1 MNETIAIG
9 LRLPGGLVALPDG
22 RLALVEMDASRRCLK
37 LFDSSGA
44 SEEVC
49 RIGGTPAG
57 VAVDGNGCFW
67 VAGGPESSILRLS
80 PQGRVLQVIEGGA
93 DGPFLHP
100 NALAFGPDRLLYMT
114 DSGIRLADLLEGGH
128 VHPDF
133 FKAAYNGRVY
143 QIDPAEGRVIRV
155 LAAGLLL
162 AGGIAF
168 DADGLLYYSETLTGK
183 IYRQVVGGRH
193 ETFAQSM
200 TSPAVNV
207 LRGPSGLAFDRS
219 GVLYCAMY
227 GLGEICLIDTEGRMA
242 GHIRTNGARSGNIA
256 FTVDGKHLLVSEQEK
271 GVVEKITAPRP
282 GLPLHMP
289 SIS

>member
-1 MNETIAIG
+1 MNDTIATG
-9 LRLPGGLVALPDG
+9 LRLPSGLVALPGG
-22 RLALVEMDASRRCLK
+22 RLALVEMDASRRSLK
-37 LFDSSGA
+37 LFDTSGA
-44 SEEVC
+44 NKEVC
-49 RIGGTPAG
+49 RIGGSPTGIAI
-57 VAVDGNGCFW
+57 DGDGCFW
-67 VAGGPESSILRLS
+67 VADGPEDSLVRLS

-100 NALAFGPDRLLYMT
+100 NALAFGPDGLLYMT

-128 VHPDF
+128 IHPDF
-133 FKAAYNGRVY
+133 FKAAYNGCVY

-168 DADGLLYYSETLTGK
+168 GPDGLLYYSETLTGK
-183 IYRQVVGGRH
+183 IYRQIVGGRQ
-193 ETFAQSM
+193 EMFAQSM
-200 TSPAVNV
+200 TSPAVNM
-207 LRGPSGLAFDRS
+207 LRGPAGLAFDRS
-219 GVLYCAMY
+219 GMLYCAMY
-227 GLGEICLIDTEGRMA
+227 GLGEICLIDSEGRMT
-242 GHIRTNGARSGNIA
+242 GHIRTDGTRPGNIA

-289 SIS
+289 TIS

>member
-1 MNETIAIG
+1 MNETIATG
-9 LRLPGGLVALPDG
+9 LRLPSGLVALPDG
-22 RLALVEMDASRRCLK
+22 RLALVEMDASRRYLK
-37 LFDSSGA
+37 LYDTGGA
-44 SEEVC
+44 SREIC
-49 RIGGTPAG
+49 RLGGTPSG
-57 VAVDGNGCFW
+57 IAVDGDGCFW
-67 VAGGPESSILRLS
+67 IAGGPEDSLVRLS
-80 PQGRVLQVIEGGA
+80 PQGRVFQVMEGSA

-100 NALAFGPDRLLYMT
+100 NALAFGPDGLLYMT
-114 DSGIRLADLLEGGH
+114 DSGFRLADLLEGGDI
-128 VHPDF
+128 HPDF

-183 IYRQVVGGRH
+183 IYRQIVGGRQ
-193 ETFAQSM
+193 EMFARSM
-200 TSPAVNV
+200 TSPAVNA

-219 GVLYCAMY
+219 GMLYCAMY
-227 GLGEICLIDTEGRMA
+227 GLGEICLIDTEGKMA
-242 GHIRTNGARSGNIA
+242 GHIRTDGARPGNLA
-256 FTVDGKHLLVSEQEK
+256 FTADGKHLLVTEQEK

>member
-1 MNETIAIG
+1 MNDTIATG
-9 LRLPGGLVALPDG
+9 LRLPSGLVALPDG
-22 RLALVEMDASRRCLK
+22 RFALVEMDASRRCLK
-37 LFDSSGA
+37 LFDTSGA
-44 SEEVC
+44 QEELC
-49 RIGGTPAG
+49 RIGGTPTGIAI
-57 VAVDGNGCFW
+57 DGDGCFW
-67 VAGGPESSILRLS
+67 VADGPEDSLVRLS

-100 NALAFGPDRLLYMT
+100 NALAFGPDGLLYMT
-114 DSGIRLADLLEGGH
+114 DSGIRLANLLEGGH
-128 VHPDF
+128 IHPDF
-133 FKAAYNGRVY
+133 FKAAYNGCVY

-168 DADGLLYYSETLTGK
+168 GPDGLLYYSETLTGK
-183 IYRQVVGGRH
+183 IYRQIVGGRQ
-193 ETFAQSM
+193 EMFAQSM
-200 TSPAVNV
+200 TSPAVNM

-219 GVLYCAMY
+219 GTLYCAMY
-227 GLGEICLIDTEGRMA
+227 GLGEICLIDTEGRMT
-242 GHIRTNGARSGNIA
+242 GHIRTAGTRPGNIA

-289 SIS
+289 VIS